1 MKGGAS
7 LIVRLICVAAVLL
20 ANPISRSLAG
30 APVQP
35 MLLLRVG
42 LVETVSHG
50 PVRGAVLIANGRIVA
65 VGPNLTPPAGARVRD
80 FPSAILTPGFVESAS
95 GVGLTEIEM
104 ERATVDIQGAG
115 TDDPVRAAFRTADA
129 FHAASPV
136 IPIARSGG
144 VTSVV
149 SMPTGGLVAGRSL
162 WADLNERPRGDQPA
176 TRHARILSEELS
188 LNITLGERSA
198 RLLGGSR
205 GIAFLRLREL
215 FEDAELYAREPERF
229 RENRLRRL
237 GASPADLRAL
247 STTRSEKR
255 PVVMYADR
263 ADDIERAVG
272 LAGEFDL
279 NLVILGGAEAH
290 VVAPLLA
297 RTKTPVVLNS
307 LESGPD
313 GFDRLRASPENA
325 ARLFKAGVPVIL
337 STLDAFDF
345 RHRAHLL
352 RLIAGNAIRFG
363 LPREAALRAVTLQ
376 PAHAFGMSSSHGSIQ
391 KGRVANLVVWSG
403 DPFEISSHP
412 LAVFVD
418 GIEVSLDSRQR
429 RLLEKYRRVP

>member
-1 MKGGAS
+1 MV
-7 LIVRLICVAAVLL
+7 VRLICGATVLL
-20 ANPISRSLAG
+20 GHPVGRGLVG
-30 APVQP
+30 APAQP
-35 MLLLRVG
+35 VLFLRVG
-42 LVETVSHG
+42 LIETVSHG
-50 PVRGAVLIANGRIVA
+50 PMRGGAVLIANGRIVA
-65 VGPNLTPPAGARVRD
+65 VGADLTPPAGARLRD
-80 FPSAILTPGFVESAS
+80 FPGAILTPGFVESAS
-95 GVGLTEIEM
+95 AVGLSEIEM
-104 ERATVDIQGAG
+104 ERASVDIHGAN

-129 FHAASPV
+129 FQAASPV
-136 IPIARSGG
+136 IPVTRSGG

-162 WADLNERPRGDQPA
+162 WADLYEPSRGDAPPSK
-176 TRHARILSEELS
+176 HARILSEELA

-205 GIAFLRLREL
+205 GIAYLRLREL
-215 FEDAELYAREPERF
+215 FEDAELFAREPDRF

-237 GASPADLRAL
+237 GASTADLRAL
-247 STTRSEKR
+247 SRARSEKR

-263 ADDIERAVG
+263 ADDIERAVE

-297 RTKTPVVLNS
+297 RTKTPVILNS

-325 ARLFKAGVPVIL
+325 ARLYKAGAPVIL
-337 STLDAFDF
+337 STLDSFDF

-376 PAHAFGMSSSHGSIQ
+376 PAHAFGMSSSHGSVQ

-403 DPFEISSHP
+403 DPFEISTRP
-412 LAVFVD
+412 LALFI
-418 GIEVSLDSRQR
+418 GGHEVNFDSRQR